1 MQTLPIF
8 DASDADSDAFRD
20 FMRRFTRKSA
30 MVAWDREKTFLR
42 GGEKTAEEKDA
53 RWIGALARGGANL
66 AKRMTGPGGQS
77 VAHGLAQAPVR
88 VLERGAHMGKTL
100 GQNIAAGWRGA
111 PATGKYFPGT
121 SSISRMPGSPW
132 ARTGTGLAIAGGA
145 AAGVGGAK
153 MLSGP
158 GAPQEQPITHNP
170 DGAPVPTQKLT
181 VAQKPV
187 PPAAAKPAA
196 TAAPVPQGQPQ
207 QPVGGAGA
215 HVTAQEPQMRAQA
228 ATAARSA
235 QPQQPT
241 PIASAEPVQV
251 PQGAAQGPRTAISQ
265 AEIAKSPGLAGNIV
279 AYRNQFGKDPSHE
292 ELSAWSAQRQQKNF
306 RKRPSYYID
315 PKTNQR
321 MELDE
326 ATREWMPKTA
336 AEARDIL
343 KWLLGSALIGAGAR
357 SSVSLYHNIAGRDP
371 LSPGE
376 HLYDPEIE
384 IPVDVTPEQMAKY
397 KALRSPKAKKVAA
410 AWDNTLAA
418 LTMTGGGA
426 LGWSLAHA
434 VIRRAKERALDNRL
448 KKLRGE
454 LARLSQPEIHAEGLT
469 DDAIKQAAAE
479 DFFHI
484 AAERYQRHVKEAGPA
499 QKVLEL
505 LAKAKGSAV
514 GTWQGLDPMTKV
526 LAAGGAGLAAAPLIP
541 GVRHVAKGVGDTATG
556 GALAG
561 LKTVGRPIGYGA
573 AATLGPVAALGALY
587 ALYKGYES
595 AEKDDPQAAELK
607 ALREAVREREI
618 EERPYFKL
626 TPRVLKEHS
635 HAA

>member
-42 GGEKTAEEKDA
+42 GGEKIAEEKVS
-53 RWIGALARGGANL
+53 RWLGALARGGANL

-88 VLERGAHMGKTL
+88 ALERGAHMGKTL

-228 ATAARSA
+228 ETAARAA
-235 QPQQPT
+235 QPAPGAPQKPK
-241 PIASAEPVQV
+241 PIASAQKVKVPPAM
-251 PQGAAQGPRTAISQ
+251 PQGWSIADKTRLFKTGPKKHMSATFGGKQFGVDPRTGAMLTADAGADASFMDKTQ
-265 AEIAKSPGLAGNIV
+265 GL
-279 AYRNQFGKDPSHE
+279 Y
-292 ELSAWSAQRQQKNF
+292 
-306 RKRPSYYID
+306 
-315 PKTNQR
+315 KTS
-321 MELDE
+321 
-326 ATREWMPKTA
+326 
-336 AEARDIL
+336 AEAKDIL

-357 SSVSLYHNIAGRDP
+357 TSVSLYHNIAGRDP

-454 LARLSQPEIHAEGLT
+454 LARLSQPEIRAEGLT

-499 QKVLEL
+499 QKVLDL

-514 GTWQGLDPMTKV
+514 GTWQGMDPMTKV
-526 LAAGGAGLAAAPLIP
+526 LAGGGAGLAAAPLIP
-541 GVRHVAKGVGDTATG
+541 GVRHIAKGVGDTATG

-573 AATLGPVAALGALY
+573 AATLGPVAALAALY

-626 TPRVLKEHS
+626 TPRVLKEQS